1 MAEEFFTIQSSTQLN
16 KHLQAVEW
24 LDSGLRILD
33 QRYLPETVTYNLLT
47 TVEHVAEAIKTMQV
61 RGAPAIGVSAAYGVV
76 LAARQRYAQHRDN
89 WQQLFANDIRLL
101 SEARPTAVNLAWALK
116 SMTDR
121 VASLD
126 GDPEPDLLNAAK
138 QIHQNDIDANLTM
151 GEYGADLLG
160 DSTAVLTHCNA
171 GALATGGYGTA
182 LGVIRSA
189 YSRGL
194 QHVYATE
201 TRPWSQ
207 GARLTVWELQ
217 QDGVP
222 STLIADLASGYLM
235 QQGKIDWVIVGAD
248 RIAANGD
255 TANKIGTYALATLAR
270 QHQVKTMV
278 VAPTSTIDWTLS
290 SGETIP
296 IEQRDSTEL
305 LANCYQNSD
314 SIVDAWNPVFDVT
327 PAHLIDAI
335 VTEKGVVLKPDVRR
349 MQFLC

>member
-1 MAEEFFTIQSSTQLN
+1 
-16 KHLQAVEW
+16 
-24 LDSGLRILD
+24 
-33 QRYLPETVTYNLLT
+33 LPETVTYNLLT
-47 TVEHVAEAIKTMQV
+47 TVEQVAEAIKTMQV

-76 LAARQRYAQHRDN
+76 LAARQRYAQHRNN
-89 WQQLFANDIRLL
+89 WKQLFANDIKLL
-101 SEARPTAVNLAWALK
+101 ADTRPTAVNLAWAL
-116 SMTDR
+116 SLMTDR

-126 GDPEPDLLNAAK
+126 GNPEPELLDAAK

-160 DSTAVLTHCNA
+160 DSTSILTHCNA

-194 QHVYATE
+194 KHVYATE

-217 QDGVP
+217 QDGIP

-278 VAPTSTIDWTLS
+278 VAPTSTIDWKLS

-305 LANCYQNSD
+305 LANCYQTNN

-335 VTEKGVVLKPDVRR
+335 VTEKGVVLKPDGQR
-349 MQFLC
+349 MQSLR